1 MEDQRIIKL
10 FHERSEEAIK
20 ALDEKY
26 GTLCKLVANRIVDNE
41 QDALECLNDT
51 LYAVWN
57 RIPPEHPASLI
68 SYVCRIAKNQALK
81 KREYLYAEKRN
92 STYDVALD
100 ELEATLCSLES
111 VEHEL
116 LAQELQTAINTF
128 LEKQKKCDRI
138 FFVKRYWFAE
148 SISEIAATYGKS
160 NNYVTVH
167 LHRTREK
174 LKRYLMKKGLIV

>member
-1 MEDQRIIKL
+1 MEDQLIIEL
-10 FHERSEEAIK
+10 FHERSEEGIK
-20 ALDEKY
+20 ALEEKY
-26 GTLCKLVANRIVDNE
+26 GPLCKLVANRIVNNE
-41 QDALECLNDT
+41 EDARECVNDT

-57 RIPPEHPASLI
+57 RIPPENPASLI

-81 KREYLYAEKRN
+81 KRDYLNAGKRN
-92 STYDVALD
+92 TGYDVALD
-100 ELEATLCSLES
+100 ELEATLCNSES

-116 LAQELQTAINTF
+116 LAQELRQAINSF
-128 LEKQKKCDRI
+128 LEKQKKMDRI
-138 FFVKRYWFAE
+138 FFVKRYWFAD

-174 LKRYLMKKGLIV
+174 LKQYLSKKGLI